1 MNAIRT
7 IPGRLVV
14 RPMATRRRGSRGLL
28 RRVER
33 IGDVIEALLPLAAL
47 AVSALLAWAVA

>member
-14 RPMATRRRGSRGLL
+14 RPMATRNGSRGALL
-28 RRVER
+28 QRVER
-33 IGDVIEALLPLAAL
+33 AGDVIEALLPLAAL
-47 AVSALLAWAVA
+47 AVSALLAWAAA